1 MAQNKATAVKWY
13 QKAAEQNYANAQ
25 YNLGFCYEKG
35 LGGLSRSKKEALK
48 MYQKAAEQGNHAA
61 ERAIRRLNGGA
72 ISTLADLVNGV
83 GVLWEILN
91 E

>member
-48 MYQKAAEQGNHAA
+48 MYQKAAEAGKSCGRKGNQ
-61 ERAIRRLNGGA
+61 AINGGA
-72 ISTLADLVNGV
+72 VSTLADLVNGV

>member
-1 MAQNKATAVKWY
+1 M
-13 QKAAEQNYANAQ
+13 
-25 YNLGFCYEKG
+25 
-35 LGGLSRSKKEALK
+35 SRSKKEALK
-48 MYQKAAEQGNHAA
+48 MYQKAAEQGNHSA

-72 ISTLADLVNGV
+72 VSTLADLVNGV